1 MELYEALGTRRSVRS
16 FRDGEVSD
24 GDIERL
30 LRAAMLAP
38 SASNQ
43 QPWKFIVVRDRARL
57 DGIPSF
63 HPFCKM
69 VTQASVAIIVCGD
82 PTGKK
87 WPDLWPQ
94 DCSAAVQNLLLAAR
108 DGGLGAVWTGVYPFE
123 DRMAG
128 CRKLFNIPAAVFPFA
143 IVPVGYP
150 KDPDAAFKKMDR
162 FKPELVYWESY
173 Q

>member
-1 MELYEALGTRRSVRS
+1 MELYEAISTRRSVRS
-16 FRDGEVSD
+16 FRDGEVPAET
-24 GDIERL
+24 IEKL
-30 LRAAMLAP
+30 LGAAMLAP

-63 HPFCKM
+63 HPYCKM
-69 VTQASVAIIVCGD
+69 ISQASVAIIVCGD

-108 DGGLGAVWTGVYPFE
+108 DEGLGAVWTGVYPFE

-128 CRKLFNIPAAVFPFA
+128 CRKLFNLPDAVFPFA

-150 KDPDAAFKKMDR
+150 KDPDAAFKKLDR
-162 FKPELVYWESY
+162 FRPELVYWESY

>member
-1 MELYEALGTRRSVRS
+1 MEVFEAISTRRSVRS
-16 FRDGEVSD
+16 FQHGEVSD
-24 GDIERL
+24 ETIEKL

-38 SASNQ
+38 SAGNQ

-63 HPFCKM
+63 HPYSRM
-69 VTQASVAIIVCGD
+69 INQVSVAVIVCGD
-82 PTGKK
+82 PSGKK

-108 DGGLGAVWTGVYPFE
+108 DAGLGAVWTGVYPLE

-128 CRKLFNIPAAVFPFA
+128 CRKLFDIPDTVFPFA
-143 IVPVGYP
+143 VIPIGYP
-150 KDPDAAFKKMDR
+150 KDFEAAFKKMDR
-162 FKPELVYWESY
+162 YKPELVYRDVY